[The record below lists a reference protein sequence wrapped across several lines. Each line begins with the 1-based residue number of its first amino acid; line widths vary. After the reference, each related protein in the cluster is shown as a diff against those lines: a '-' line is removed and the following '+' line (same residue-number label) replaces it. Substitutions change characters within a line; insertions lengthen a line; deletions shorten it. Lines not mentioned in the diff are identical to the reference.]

1 MAVSAKAPSDR
12 EIERKFLA
20 RDDGWKAQVSGDPIP
35 MRAGYLSTRPEATVR
50 VRMEGADAVLTIKG
64 KALDADGRERPEFNL
79 PMPAAQAE
87 AILAG
92 PMVEGGVV
100 RKTRW
105 PVDVD
110 GHAFT
115 VDVFEHPRPGLVLVE
130 IELPDRN
137 ADFPRPGWLGQE
149 VTGDM
154 SYMNS
159 SIAKEA

>member
-1 MAVSAKAPSDR
+1 MSAHR

-20 RDDGWKAQVSGDPIP
+20 ACDGWRAQVSGEAIP

-50 VRMEGADAVLTIKG
+50 VRMEGAEAVLTIKG
-64 KALDADGRERPEFNL
+64 KAVDADGRDRPEFNL
-79 PMPAAQAE
+79 PIPVDQAE

-105 PVDVD
+105 PVAVD

-115 VDVFEHPRPGLVLVE
+115 VDVFDHPRPGLVLVE
-130 IELPDRN
+130 IELPAPD
-137 ADFPRPGWLGQE
+137 ADFPRPDWLGEE
-149 VTGDM
+149 VTGEV

-159 SIAKEA
+159 SIAREA